1 MDSRHR
7 VFFTGLIVA
16 AAVIVLR
23 MLFLAASG
31 GSAYRAESSNIA
43 EEKGRLPAIRGRIFD
58 KNNSLLAWSERS
70 YDLILK
76 VRGTPEEEKHLQ
88 RLLKKNFNFTLP
100 GKETTLPIIIKYAL
114 TGDELEKAD
123 DLAEKYP
130 SLAVELRWERRCS
143 ATDPR
148 LGEVRQTGGTEEGIS
163 GWEKEFNDR
172 LRGREGTFSVMCD
185 RRGRWM
191 NSTFRIITPPQ
202 SGEDI
207 YLSEEHYGNST
218 NEQTQ

>member
-1 MDSRHR
+1 M
-7 VFFTGLIVA
+7 F
-16 AAVIVLR
+16 
-23 MLFLAASG
+23 FLASYRGKSYRQEADNT
-31 GSAYRAESSNIA
+31 SAHHGELS
-43 EEKGRLPAIRGRIFD
+43 AIRGRIYD
-58 KNNSLLAWSERS
+58 ENDRLLAWSERS

-76 VRGTPEEEKHLQ
+76 ARGTPEEEKHLQ

-143 ATDPR
+143 AIDPR
-148 LGEVRQTGGTEEGIS
+148 LGKVRQTGGTEEGIS
-163 GWEKEFNDR
+163 GWEKKFNDR
-172 LRGREGTFSVMCD
+172 LRGKEGTFSVMCD

-207 YLSEEHYGNST
+207 YLSEEHYGNSA